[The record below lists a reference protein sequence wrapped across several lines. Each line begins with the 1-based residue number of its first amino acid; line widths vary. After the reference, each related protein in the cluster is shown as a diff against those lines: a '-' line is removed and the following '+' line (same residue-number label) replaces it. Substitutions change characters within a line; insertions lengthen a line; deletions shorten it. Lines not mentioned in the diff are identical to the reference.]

1 MLESKDHRQIYD
13 GSAAFHLK
21 FLKGIC
27 RSRCRNFKW
36 AALPVSGL
44 ERVNFQ
50 PGAIQEKLRAQ
61 AYCRRI
67 VVASE
72 SRIFLKRAQDDQSIE
87 AA

>member
-50 PGAIQEKLRAQ
+50 PGAIQEKLRTQ

-72 SRIFLKRAQDDQSIE
+72 SRIFRKRAAQGDQWSE
-87 AA
+87 F